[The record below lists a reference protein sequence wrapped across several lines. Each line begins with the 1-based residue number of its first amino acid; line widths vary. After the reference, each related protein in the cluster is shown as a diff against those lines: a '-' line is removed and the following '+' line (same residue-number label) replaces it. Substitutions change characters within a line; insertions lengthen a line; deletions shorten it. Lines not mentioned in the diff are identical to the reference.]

1 MPRRRTRKKSQF
13 SFPPPDPLPENVH
26 WVESDS
32 YDRAVYEQ
40 LRAASPSLQ
49 RLEESGAPLLPHF
62 RALLRD
68 LFCALFKYNIV
79 FFKADDV
86 LPSAAVNREFLT
98 AFHPLGGQ
106 GGMKEKTGELANL
119 LREATVLD
127 EGQAGLATV
136 LLGEGALR
144 LLKSEKTLTRRDL
157 LDVWNVEK
165 QEALVQERIDEAQNA
180 KELAQQADAAEDVSQ
195 DAKEILEHT
204 AERMASQARAENT
217 RLQRLAKQLNQD
229 LSRVQQ
235 ETRNRFL
242 KEAITVAQNLD
253 DATQEA
259 EAWGL
264 AVGGGHQS
272 SPGRQI
278 ELGKRLAGNDK
289 LKKLAAMVGRMK
301 HHALALRRKNF
312 ERTNDEVF
320 EVGLG
325 AELSRLLPHELLSL
339 QHPVLR
345 QDFIRRFVDNE
356 LLQYDL
362 RGVEAQGK
370 GPLIVCLDG
379 SSSMQGDKEVWA
391 KALTLTLL
399 EVARRERRR
408 FRAICFSSADAPLYS
423 VDLNTRVRYEADMDK
438 VLELAEYFP
447 GGGTDFEKPLDA
459 ALGCIKEGT
468 CPASVRQGR
477 TRSLFQ
483 ESRFQRGDIVFITD
497 GECRVHADWAE
508 RFATEKNALGCSLF
522 SILIDIGTEEETC
535 PPPHQQGGTR
545 FLFSSLGSL
554 TPFSDKITTV
564 SQLTSTE
571 ARDVFV
577 KL

>member
-1 MPRRRTRKKSQF
+1 MPRRRAKKKSTF
-13 SFPPPDPLPENVH
+13 ALPPPEPLPDNVS

-32 YDRAVYEQ
+32 YDRAVYQ
-40 LRAASPSLQ
+40 KLRAASPSL
-49 RLEESGAPLLPHF
+49 RTLEESGAPLLPHF
-62 RALLRD
+62 DALLRD
-68 LFCALFKYNIV
+68 LFCALFKYNVV
-79 FFKADDV
+79 FFKADNV
-86 LPSAAVNREFLT
+86 LPSAAVSRELLT
-98 AFHPLGGQ
+98 ALH
-106 GGMKEKTGELANL
+106 TGELAQL

-144 LLKSEKTLTRRDL
+144 VLKSEKPLTRRDL

-165 QEALVQERIDEAQNA
+165 QEALVQERIDEARNA
-180 KELAQQADAAEDVSQ
+180 KELAEQADIAEDISQ
-195 DAKEILEHT
+195 EVKALLEQT
-204 AERMASQARAENT
+204 AERMASQARAEET
-217 RLQRLAKQLNQD
+217 RLRRQAKQLNQD
-229 LSRVQQ
+229 LSRVHTEIQ
-235 ETRNRFL
+235 NRFL
-242 KEAITVAQNLD
+242 KEAIEVAQNLD
-253 DATQEA
+253 AATQEA

-289 LKKLAAMVGRMK
+289 LKKLAKMVGRMK
-301 HHALALRRKNF
+301 HHALALRRKSF

-320 EVGLG
+320 EVGVG
-325 AELSRLLPHELLSL
+325 AELSRLLPSELAGLR
-339 QHPVLR
+339 HPLLR
-345 QDFIRRFVDNE
+345 KDFIRRFVDNE

-362 RGVEAQGK
+362 RGVEEQGK

-379 SSSMQGDKEVWA
+379 SSSMLGDKEIWA

-399 EVARRERRR
+399 EIARRERRL

-423 VDLNTRVRYEADMDK
+423 VDLNARVRHEAAMDK
-438 VLELAEYFP
+438 VMELAEYFP

-459 ALGCIKEGT
+459 ALACI
-468 CPASVRQGR
+468 
-477 TRSLFQ
+477 Q

-508 RFATEKNALGCSLF
+508 RFATQKNALGFSLF
-522 SILIDIGTEEETC
+522 SILIDVGT
-535 PPPHQQGGTR
+535 
-545 FLFSSLGSL
+545 SSLGSL
-554 TPFSDKITTV
+554 TPFSDRITSV
-564 SQLTSTE
+564 SQLTSEE

>member
-1 MPRRRTRKKSQF
+1 MPRRRAKKKSQF
-13 SFPPPDPLPENVH
+13 SFPPPAPLPDNVY
-26 WVESDS
+26 WIESDS

-49 RLEESGAPLLPHF
+49 GLEESGASLLPHF

-165 QEALVQERIDEAQNA
+165 QEALVQRRIDEAQNA
-180 KELAQQADAAEDVSQ
+180 KELAQQAGAAEDISQ
-195 DAKEILEHT
+195 DAKEILEQT

-229 LSRVQQ
+229 LSRVQE

-259 EAWGL
+259 ESWGL
-264 AVGGGHQS
+264 AVGGGYQS

-312 ERTNDEVF
+312 ERTDDEVF

-399 EVARRERRR
+399 EIARRERRR

-459 ALGCIKEGT
+459 ALGCIKEET
-468 CPASVRQGR
+468 CPASTRQGR
-477 TRSLFQ
+477 THFLFR

-508 RFATEKNALGCSLF
+508 RFTTEKNALGFSLF
-522 SILIDIGTEEETC
+522 SILIDVGT
-535 PPPHQQGGTR
+535 
-545 FLFSSLGSL
+545 SSLGSL
-554 TPFSDKITTV
+554 KPFSDKITTV
-564 SQLTSTE
+564 SQLTSKE
-571 ARDVFV
+571 AGDVFV

>member
-1 MPRRRTRKKSQF
+1 MPRRRTKKKSQF
-13 SFPPPDPLPENVH
+13 SLPPPEPLPDNVY
-26 WVESDS
+26 WVESDA

-68 LFCALFKYNIV
+68 LFCALFKYNVI
-79 FFKADDV
+79 FFKTDAV
-86 LPSAAVNREFLT
+86 LPSAAVNRELLT
-98 AFHPLGGQ
+98 ALH
-106 GGMKEKTGELANL
+106 TGELANL

-127 EGQAGLATV
+127 EGRAGLATV

-144 LLKSEKTLTRRDL
+144 VLKSEKTLTRRDL
-157 LDVWNVEK
+157 LDVWNIEQ
-165 QEALVQERIDEAQNA
+165 QEALVQERIDEALNA
-180 KELAQQADAAEDVSQ
+180 KELVEQADAGEDVSQ
-195 DAKEILEHT
+195 EGKEMLEQT
-204 AERMASQARAENT
+204 AERMASQARAEDT
-217 RLQRLAKQLNQD
+217 RLRRLAQQLNHD

-235 ETRNRFL
+235 ETHNRFL

-259 EAWGL
+259 ESWGL

-289 LKKLAAMVGRMK
+289 LRKLAKMVGRMK
-301 HHALALRRKNF
+301 HQALALRRKNF
-312 ERTNDEVF
+312 ERTTDEVF
-320 EVGLG
+320 EVGIG
-325 AELSRLLPHELLSL
+325 AELSRLLPHEMVSL
-339 QHPVLR
+339 QHPLLR

-379 SSSMQGDKEVWA
+379 SSSMRGDKEVWA

-399 EVARRERRR
+399 EIARRERRR

-459 ALGCIKEGT
+459 ALGCIH
-468 CPASVRQGR
+468 
-477 TRSLFQ
+477 

-497 GECRVHADWAE
+497 GECQVHADWAE
-508 RFATEKNALGCSLF
+508 RFTTEKNALGFSLF
-522 SILIDIGTEEETC
+522 SILIDVGT
-535 PPPHQQGGTR
+535 
-545 FLFSSLGSL
+545 SSLGSL
-554 TPFSDKITTV
+554 TPFSDRITSV
-564 SQLTSTE
+564 SQLTSEE

>member
-1 MPRRRTRKKSQF
+1 MPRRRAKKKSRF
-13 SFPPPDPLPENVH
+13 SLPPPNPLPDNVH
-26 WVESDS
+26 WIESDS

-49 RLEESGAPLLPHF
+49 RLEESGATLLPHF

-68 LFCALFKYNIV
+68 LFCALFKYNVV

-86 LPSAAVNREFLT
+86 LPSATVNHELLT
-98 AFHPLGGQ
+98 ALH
-106 GGMKEKTGELANL
+106 TGELANL

-144 LLKSEKTLTRRDL
+144 LLKSEKPLTRRDL

-165 QEALVQERIDEAQNA
+165 QEALVQERIDEARNA
-180 KELAQQADAAEDVSQ
+180 KELTEQADAAEDISQ
-195 DAKEILEHT
+195 DAKEVLEQT

-217 RLQRLAKQLNQD
+217 RLQRLAKQLDQD

-259 EAWGL
+259 ESWGL

-289 LKKLAAMVGRMK
+289 LKKLAKMVGRMK

-339 QHPVLR
+339 QHPLLR

-399 EVARRERRR
+399 EIARRERRR
-408 FRAICFSSADAPLYS
+408 FRTICFSSADAPLYS

-459 ALGCIKEGT
+459 ALECIKEGT

-483 ESRFQRGDIVFITD
+483 EARFQRGDIVFITD

-508 RFATEKNALGCSLF
+508 RFTTEKNALGFSLF
-522 SILIDIGTEEETC
+522 SILIDIGT
-535 PPPHQQGGTR
+535 
-545 FLFSSLGSL
+545 SSPGSL
-554 TPFSDKITTV
+554 TPFSDKITSV
-564 SQLTSTE
+564 SQLTSKE
-571 ARDVFV
+571 AGDVFV

>member
-1 MPRRRTRKKSQF
+1 MPRRRAKKKSWF
-13 SFPPPDPLPENVH
+13 SLPPPEPLPDNVY

-40 LRAASPSLQ
+40 LRAAAPSLQ
-49 RLEESGAPLLPHF
+49 RLEESGAQLLPHF

-68 LFCALFKYNIV
+68 LFCALFKYNVV
-79 FFKADDV
+79 FFKTDDV
-86 LPSAAVNREFLT
+86 LPSAAVNRELLT
-98 AFHPLGGQ
+98 TLHS
-106 GGMKEKTGELANL
+106 GELANL

-127 EGQAGLATV
+127 EGQAGLATL

-144 LLKSEKTLTRRDL
+144 VLKSEKPLTRRDL
-157 LDVWNVEK
+157 LDVWNIEK
-165 QEALVQERIDEAQNA
+165 QEALLQQNIDEARNA
-180 KELAQQADAAEDVSQ
+180 KELAEQADTAEDISQ
-195 DAKEILEHT
+195 EVKELLEQT
-204 AERMASQARAENT
+204 AERMTSQARAEDT
-217 RLQRLAKQLNQD
+217 RLRRLAKQLDQD
-229 LSRVQQ
+229 LSRVHT
-235 ETRNRFL
+235 ETHNRFL
-242 KEAITVAQNLD
+242 KEAIAVAQNLD

-259 EAWGL
+259 ESWGL
-264 AVGGGHQS
+264 AVGGGHHS

-289 LKKLAAMVGRMK
+289 LKKLAKMVGRMK
-301 HHALALRRKNF
+301 HQALALRRKNF
-312 ERTNDEVF
+312 ERSNNEVF
-320 EVGLG
+320 EVGIG
-325 AELSRLLPHELLSL
+325 AELSRLLPHELVSL
-339 QHPVLR
+339 RHPLLR
-345 QDFIRRFVDNE
+345 RDFIRRFVDNE

-362 RGVEAQGK
+362 RGVEAQGR
-370 GPLIVCLDG
+370 GPLVVCLDG

-399 EVARRERRR
+399 EIARRERRR

-423 VDLNTRVRYEADMDK
+423 VDLNTRLRYEADLDK

-459 ALGCIKEGT
+459 ALACIKEET
-468 CPASVRQGR
+468 CPASARQGR
-477 TRSLFQ
+477 TRFLFQ

-508 RFATEKNALGCSLF
+508 RFATEKNALGFSLF
-522 SILIDIGTEEETC
+522 SILIDVGS
-535 PPPHQQGGTR
+535 
-545 FLFSSLGSL
+545 SSLGSL
-554 TPFSDKITTV
+554 APFSDRITSV
-564 SQLTSTE
+564 SQLTSQE

>member
-13 SFPPPDPLPENVH
+13 SFPPPDPLPDNVH

-49 RLEESGAPLLPHF
+49 HLEESGTPLLPHF

-165 QEALVQERIDEAQNA
+165 QEALVQERIDEARNA
-180 KELAQQADAAEDVSQ
+180 KELAEQADAAEDVSQ
-195 DAKEILEHT
+195 EAKEMLEHT
-204 AERMASQARAENT
+204 AERMASQARAEDT
-217 RLQRLAKQLNQD
+217 RLQRLAKQLNRD

-259 EAWGL
+259 ESWGL

-278 ELGKRLAGNDK
+278 ELGRRLAGNDK

-312 ERTNDEVF
+312 ERTSDEVF
-320 EVGLG
+320 EVGIG

-362 RGVEAQGK
+362 RGVEAQGR

-379 SSSMQGDKEVWA
+379 SSSMQGDKEIWA

-459 ALGCIKEGT
+459 ALACIKEGP

-477 TRSLFQ
+477 TPSLFQ
-483 ESRFQRGDIVFITD
+483 ESRFRRGDIVFITD
-497 GECRVHADWAE
+497 GECRVHTDWAE
-508 RFATEKNALGCSLF
+508 RFTTEKNALGFSLF
-522 SILIDIGTEEETC
+522 SILIDIGTEKETG
-535 PPPHQQGGTR
+535 PPPHRQGGTR
-545 FLFSSLGSL
+545 FLSSSLESL

>member
-1 MPRRRTRKKSQF
+1 MPRRRARKKSRF
-13 SFPPPDPLPENVH
+13 SLPPPDSLPDNVH

-49 RLEESGAPLLPHF
+49 RLEESGAALLPHF

-86 LPSAAVNREFLT
+86 LPSATVNRELLT
-98 AFHPLGGQ
+98 ALHS
-106 GGMKEKTGELANL
+106 GELANL

-144 LLKSEKTLTRRDL
+144 LLKSEKSLTRRDL

-165 QEALVQERIDEAQNA
+165 QEALVQERIDEARNA
-180 KELAQQADAAEDVSQ
+180 KELAERADATEDVSQ
-195 DAKEILEHT
+195 EAKEMLEHT

-217 RLQRLAKQLNQD
+217 RLQRLATQLNQD
-229 LSRVQQ
+229 LSRVRQ
-235 ETRNRFL
+235 ETHNRFL

-259 EAWGL
+259 ESWGL

-272 SPGRQI
+272 SPSRQI
-278 ELGKRLAGNDK
+278 ELGRRLAGNDK
-289 LKKLAAMVGRMK
+289 LKKLAKMVGRMK

-320 EVGLG
+320 EVGIG

-345 QDFIRRFVDNE
+345 RDFIRRFVDNE

-362 RGVEAQGK
+362 RGIETQGK

-399 EVARRERRR
+399 EIARRERRR

-459 ALGCIKEGT
+459 ALGC
-468 CPASVRQGR
+468 
-477 TRSLFQ
+477 LQ
-483 ESRFQRGDIVFITD
+483 ETRFQRGDIVFITD

-508 RFATEKNALGCSLF
+508 RFTAEKNDLGFSLF
-522 SILIDIGTEEETC
+522 SILIDIGT
-535 PPPHQQGGTR
+535 
-545 FLFSSLGSL
+545 SSPGSL

-564 SQLTSTE
+564 SQLTSKE
-571 ARDVFV
+571 AGDVFV

>member
-1 MPRRRTRKKSQF
+1 MPRRRAKKKSTF
-13 SFPPPDPLPENVH
+13 ALPPPEPLPDNVS

-32 YDRAVYEQ
+32 YDRAVYQ
-40 LRAASPSLQ
+40 KLRAASPSL
-49 RLEESGAPLLPHF
+49 RTLEESGAPLLPHF
-62 RALLRD
+62 DALLRD
-68 LFCALFKYNIV
+68 LFCALFKYNVV
-79 FFKADDV
+79 FFKADNV
-86 LPSAAVNREFLT
+86 LPSAAVNRELLT
-98 AFHPLGGQ
+98 ALHS
-106 GGMKEKTGELANL
+106 GELANL

-127 EGQAGLATV
+127 EGQAGLAAV

-144 LLKSEKTLTRRDL
+144 VLKSEKPLTRRDL

-165 QEALVQERIDEAQNA
+165 QEALVQERIDEARNA
-180 KELAQQADAAEDVSQ
+180 KELAEQADIAEDISQ
-195 DAKEILEHT
+195 EVKALLEQT
-204 AERMASQARAENT
+204 AERMASQARAEDT
-217 RLQRLAKQLNQD
+217 RLRRLAKQLDQD
-229 LSRVQQ
+229 LSRVHT
-235 ETRNRFL
+235 ETHNRFL

-289 LKKLAAMVGRMK
+289 LKKLAKMVGRMK
-301 HHALALRRKNF
+301 HHALALRRKSF

-320 EVGLG
+320 EVGVG
-325 AELSRLLPHELLSL
+325 AELSRLLPSELAGLR
-339 QHPVLR
+339 HPLLR
-345 QDFIRRFVDNE
+345 KDFIRRFVDNE

-362 RGVEAQGK
+362 RGVEEQGK

-379 SSSMQGDKEVWA
+379 SSSMLGDKEIWA

-399 EVARRERRR
+399 EIARRERRL

-423 VDLNTRVRYEADMDK
+423 VDLNARVRHEAAMDK
-438 VLELAEYFP
+438 VMELAEYFP

-459 ALGCIKEGT
+459 ALACI
-468 CPASVRQGR
+468 
-477 TRSLFQ
+477 Q

-508 RFATEKNALGCSLF
+508 RFATQKNALGFSLF
-522 SILIDIGTEEETC
+522 SILIDVGS
-535 PPPHQQGGTR
+535 R
-545 FLFSSLGSL
+545 SSGSFGSL
-554 TPFSDKITTV
+554 TPFSDRMTSV
-564 SQLTSTE
+564 SQLTSEE

>member
-1 MPRRRTRKKSQF
+1 MPRRRAKKKSQF
-13 SFPPPDPLPENVH
+13 SFPPPAPLPDNVY
-26 WVESDS
+26 WIESDS

-49 RLEESGAPLLPHF
+49 GLEESGASLLPHF

-68 LFCALFKYNIV
+68 LFCALFKYNVV

-86 LPSAAVNREFLT
+86 LPSAAVNQELLT
-98 AFHPLGGQ
+98 ALHSGD
-106 GGMKEKTGELANL
+106 LANL

-180 KELAQQADAAEDVSQ
+180 KELAQQADAAEDISQ
-195 DAKEILEHT
+195 DAKEILEQT

-229 LSRVQQ
+229 LSRVQE

-259 EAWGL
+259 ESWGL

-399 EVARRERRR
+399 EIARRERRR

-459 ALGCIKEGT
+459 ALGCIKEAT
-468 CPASVRQGR
+468 CPASTRQGR
-477 TRSLFQ
+477 THFLLQ

-508 RFATEKNALGCSLF
+508 RFTTEKNALGFSLF
-522 SILIDIGTEEETC
+522 SILIDVGT
-535 PPPHQQGGTR
+535 
-545 FLFSSLGSL
+545 SSLGSL
-554 TPFSDKITTV
+554 KPFSDKITTV
-564 SQLTSTE
+564 SQLTSKE
-571 ARDVFV
+571 AGDVFV

>member
-497 GECRVHADWAE
+497 GECRVHADWVE

-545 FLFSSLGSL
+545 FFFSSLGSL

>member
-1 MPRRRTRKKSQF
+1 M
-13 SFPPPDPLPENVH
+13 
-26 WVESDS
+26 
-32 YDRAVYEQ
+32 
-40 LRAASPSLQ
+40 
-49 RLEESGAPLLPHF
+49 
-62 RALLRD
+62 
-68 LFCALFKYNIV
+68 
-79 FFKADDV
+79 
-86 LPSAAVNREFLT
+86 LPSAAVNRELL
-98 AFHPLGGQ
+98 AALHS
-106 GGMKEKTGELANL
+106 GELANL

-157 LDVWNVEK
+157 LDVWNVEQ
-165 QEALVQERIDEAQNA
+165 QEALVQQRIDEARNA
-180 KELAQQADAAEDVSQ
+180 KELAEQAAQDVSPE
-195 DAKEILEHT
+195 AKELLEHT
-204 AERMASQARAENT
+204 AERMASQARAEDT
-217 RLQRLAKQLNQD
+217 RRQRLAKQLNQD

-253 DATQEA
+253 DTTQEA
-259 EAWGL
+259 ESWGL

-301 HHALALRRKNF
+301 HQALALRRKNF
-312 ERTNDEVF
+312 ERTHDEVF
-320 EVGLG
+320 EVGIG

-399 EVARRERRR
+399 EIARRERRR

-459 ALGCIKEGT
+459 ALGC
-468 CPASVRQGR
+468 
-477 TRSLFQ
+477 LQ

-508 RFATEKNALGCSLF
+508 RFTTEKNTLGFSLF
-522 SILIDIGTEEETC
+522 SILIDIGT
-535 PPPHQQGGTR
+535 
-545 FLFSSLGSL
+545 SSLGSL
-554 TPFSDKITTV
+554 TPFSDKVTTV
-564 SQLTSTE
+564 SQLTSKE